1 MYLKLLEILQLAH
14 GDRPAWINWRRR
26 VKKPVLTALGV
37 AGACVA
43 CCTIPL
49 AVPLFGGAAALGLT
63 SWLGVH
69 FQIGLE
75 WLVLVVM
82 ASMAALVWGTM
93 VLARRRRAKTCESGP
108 SSGSAC
114 AVSPDAEGCGCAP
127 R

>member
-1 MYLKLLEILQLAH
+1 M
-14 GDRPAWINWRRR
+14 
-26 VKKPVLTALGV
+26 TALGV

-49 AVPLFGGAAALGLT
+49 AMPLFGGAAVLGLT

-82 ASMAALVWGTM
+82 ASVAALVWGTM
-93 VLARRRRAKTCESGP
+93 VLVRRRRARTCKSEP
-108 SSGSAC
+108 SSGSEC
-114 AVSPDAEGCGCAP
+114 AVSPGAEGCGCAP

>member
-1 MYLKLLEILQLAH
+1 M
-14 GDRPAWINWRRR
+14 
-26 VKKPVLTALGV
+26 KKPVLAALGL

-49 AVPLFGGAAALGLT
+49 AMPLFGGAAALGLT
-63 SWLGVH
+63 SWLGAN

-75 WLVLVVM
+75 LLVLVVM
-82 ASMAALVWGTM
+82 VSMAALVWGAM
-93 VLARRRRAKTCESGP
+93 VWTRRRRAKTCGGEP

-114 AVSPDAEGCGCAP
+114 AVSPGAEGCGCAP